1 MDSPLLKSA
10 TSRNS
15 CSTSSPGG
23 KGETSFPVSVGFTE
37 HQCSEVIK
45 A

>member
-15 CSTSSPGG
+15 CSMSSPGG
-23 KGETSFPVSVGFTE
+23 KEETSFPVSVDFAE
-37 HQCSEVIK
+37 HQSVQK
-45 A
+45 S